1 MRLRDLLVP
10 GDQDA
15 LRGLLG
21 PDGTHRLEH
30 WQFWPGTLEDA
41 VRLSQLELIVL
52 RPPWNPPCA
61 RLTRL
66 GWIVAT
72 SEDLKPSFWASYL
85 R

>member
-21 PDGTHRLEH
+21 EDAAHH
-30 WQFWPGTLEDA
+30 NDSWQPWAGTLEHA